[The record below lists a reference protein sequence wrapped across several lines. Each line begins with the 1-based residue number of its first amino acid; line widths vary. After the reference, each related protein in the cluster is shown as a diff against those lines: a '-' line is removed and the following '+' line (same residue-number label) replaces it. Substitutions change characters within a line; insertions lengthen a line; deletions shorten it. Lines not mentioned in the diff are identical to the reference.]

1 MFSIC
6 FTIANVRPTRR
17 SRDSEEKEDAGKGVE
32 ERANAPEESRELQEE
47 EEEDLV
53 GLKKVEKEEGG
64 SGMESLLHC
73 DSQSSGIFSQVDKLP
88 QTVKLYPFALRR
100 VLTGLSARPDSPGMV
115 RLSRAGERRGGGVAG
130 EERVRRRRREEEE
143 GRPRIGEK

>member
-47 EEEDLV
+47 EGEEGDLV

-100 VLTGLSARPDSPGMV
+100 VLTGRSARPGSPGMV
-115 RLSRAGERRGGGVAG
+115 RLS
-130 EERVRRRRREEEE
+130 
-143 GRPRIGEK
+143 